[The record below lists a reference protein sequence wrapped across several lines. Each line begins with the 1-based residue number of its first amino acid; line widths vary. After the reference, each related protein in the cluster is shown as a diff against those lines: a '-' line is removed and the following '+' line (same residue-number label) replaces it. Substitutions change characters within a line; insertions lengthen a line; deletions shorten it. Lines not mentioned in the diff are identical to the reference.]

1 MKILIIDK
9 FKNLNNIVPI
19 MTPNKEKGAID
30 HRILYSKYFLFKY
43 KAITSHIINIGIN
56 MAIAVNGP

>member
-9 FKNLNNIVPI
+9 FKNLNKIVPI

-30 HRILYSKYFLFKY
+30 HKIL
-43 KAITSHIINIGIN
+43 
-56 MAIAVNGP
+56 

>member
-1 MKILIIDK
+1 MKMLIIDK
-9 FKNLNNIVPI
+9 FKNLNNIVPT

-43 KAITSHIINIGIN
+43 KAIKSHIINIGIN
-56 MAIAVNGP
+56 IAIAVKGP